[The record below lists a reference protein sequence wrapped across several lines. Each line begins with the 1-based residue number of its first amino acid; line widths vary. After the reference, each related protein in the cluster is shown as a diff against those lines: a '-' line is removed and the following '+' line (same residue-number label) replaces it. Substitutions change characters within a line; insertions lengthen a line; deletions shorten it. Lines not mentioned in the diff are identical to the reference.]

1 MHLLMSWFLPLGTT
15 MGVVGTQ
22 TAKYFFFREKKKR
35 LEGIFAL
42 LLAWIPLLAWMAAQF
57 LSDPAR

>member
-22 TAKYFFFREKKKR
+22 TAKDFFFREKKKR

-42 LLAWIPLLAWMAAQF
+42 LLAWMAAQF